1 MIKNDLLQQLMI
13 NGKHLLPHVGPNQRK
28 EQAVAMSYTV
38 ICELSS
44 GCSSAPRLSVITLVD
59 PPESRSE
66 GPNAGDL
73 SELLCES
80 AANVSPQQ
88 YDRGL

>member
-1 MIKNDLLQQLMI
+1 MESTSYRTLVQ
-13 NGKHLLPHVGPNQRK
+13 NQRK

-38 ICELSS
+38 ICEVSS
-44 GCSSAPRLSVITLVD
+44 RCSSAPRLSVITLVD

-66 GPNAGDL
+66 GLNAGDF

-80 AANVSPQQ
+80 AATLSPQL
-88 YDRGL
+88 YDRGLYDDGR